1 VRDFLA
7 KETRMRVQNSL
18 KTGHLFES
26 EGFFGK
32 GISNEGAKLPQNRA
46 FVRK

>member
-1 VRDFLA
+1 MRDFLTS
-7 KETRMRVQNSL
+7 ETRTRVRNSL

-32 GISNEGAKLPQNRA
+32 ENSNEGTKLLQNRA